1 MHPFQKSKPESL
13 LDPPLI
19 LLWRV
24 LKAWDKLDLFFSLM
38 IIDKIGLFQAHEM
51 FFKIPTIPTTKHF
64 NWTHPHTVGSK
75 NLGKS
80 KSSNL
85 FSFFLL
91 VVQLKFSKL
100 Y

>member
-38 IIDKIGLFQAHEM
+38 IINKLSY
-51 FFKIPTIPTTKHF
+51 
-64 NWTHPHTVGSK
+64 SK
-75 NLGKS
+75 LMKC
-80 KSSNL
+80 
-85 FSFFLL
+85 
-91 VVQLKFSKL
+91 FSKFQQYPQL
-100 Y
+100 SIAIEHIHILLLSKI